1 MTQREF
7 NLIKERLADWR
18 SERGLTYE
26 NQREEFLGN
35 VFEKVSEYFRAK
47 DDLERVE
54 ALCDIAV
61 FCFNVF
67 DTIDFDYYYE
77 FRNSNENIEIYKLTD
92 AISEVCYR
100 EIKKLYAKPYIPLI
114 ISYCQY
120 LCKNLGFDFYKC
132 MLEKIKEIESR
143 TGFYDER
150 LNRFVEKIGAYC
162 EREAFDLA
170 INDFKLT
177 NVPNKYFLDKEGSD
191 FWCIRIEDNNGDY
204 EDYYIR
210 KWYKADYESCR
221 L

>member
-1 MTQREF
+1 
-7 NLIKERLADWR
+7 
-18 SERGLTYE
+18 
-26 NQREEFLGN
+26 
-35 VFEKVSEYFRAK
+35 
-47 DDLERVE
+47 
-54 ALCDIAV
+54 
-61 FCFNVF
+61 
-67 DTIDFDYYYE
+67 
-77 FRNSNENIEIYKLTD
+77 
-92 AISEVCYR
+92 
-100 EIKKLYAKPYIPLI
+100 
-114 ISYCQY
+114 
-120 LCKNLGFDFYKC
+120 

>member
-1 MTQREF
+1 MTEIQF
-7 NLIKERLADWR
+7 NEIKERLADWR
-18 SERGLTYE
+18 SERSLTYE

>member
-1 MTQREF
+1 MTEIQF
-7 NLIKERLADWR
+7 NEIKEKLTQWR
-18 SERGLTYE
+18 QERHLTYE
-26 NQREEFLGN
+26 NQQAEFLGN

-77 FRNSNENIEIYKLTD
+77 FRSSNENIEIYKLTD

-100 EIKKLYAKPYIPLI
+100 EIKKIYAKSYIPLI

-210 KWYKADYESCR
+210 KWYKADYKSYR